1 MKRITRFDNQGR
13 GIAFDDKKTLFIA
26 NALPGEEVEYR
37 IIHENSKISEA
48 ISTKIASPN
57 PHRVQPKCPYYN
69 ICGGCNIMHM
79 SAELQQE
86 FKKEKVANILKKFA
100 DIDWN
105 IRLITSGHQLFYR
118 NKITLKVRNGKWGYF
133 ESLSHQ
139 FCGISTCLIATN
151 DINNDLKYKEFIS
164 LNNGEVVIRSNSNHE
179 VLMSVTTED
188 DIKIDYNSIPEN
200 IIGIVGNSK
209 TLYGKNYFI
218 ETIDRYRFK
227 VSYDA
232 FFQVNNYGLKMIF
245 EILANNVR
253 GINLLDLYCGVGVL
267 GISLK
272 DNFQNIVGIEITEN
286 AVIDAVE
293 NAKMNDVKAKYYAG
307 DTGEI
312 LKSLEMNFD
321 TILVDPPR
329 SGLNRLTIDTIINL
343 NPDNI
348 AYVSCDPMTLAR
360 DLKILKEYYEPIKIY
375 AIDLFPNTYHVETV
389 VILKRKVDEEST
401 IEYERSFIPKR

>member
-1 MKRITRFDNQGR
+1 M
-13 GIAFDDKKTLFIA
+13 
-26 NALPGEEVEYR
+26 E
-37 IIHENSKISEA
+37 
-48 ISTKIASPN
+48 
-57 PHRVQPKCPYYN
+57 
-69 ICGGCNIMHM
+69 
-79 SAELQQE
+79 
-86 FKKEKVANILKKFA
+86 
-100 DIDWN
+100 
-105 IRLITSGHQLFYR
+105 
-118 NKITLKVRNGKWGYF
+118 KITLSKQ
-133 ESLSHQ
+133 S
-139 FCGISTCLIATN
+139 IDIA
-151 DINNDLKYKEFIS
+151 LKY
-164 LNNGEVVIRSNSNHE
+164 H
-179 VLMSVTTED
+179 
-188 DIKIDYNSIPEN
+188 
-200 IIGIVGNSK
+200 
-209 TLYGKNYFI
+209 
-218 ETIDRYRFK
+218 
-227 VSYDA
+227 
-232 FFQVNNYGLKMIF
+232 NNYGLKMIF
-245 EILANNVR
+245 EILSNNVR

-286 AVIDAVE
+286 AVIDAIE

-389 VILKRKVDEEST
+389 VILKRKIEEEST

>member
-1 MKRITRFDNQGR
+1 M
-13 GIAFDDKKTLFIA
+13 
-26 NALPGEEVEYR
+26 E
-37 IIHENSKISEA
+37 
-48 ISTKIASPN
+48 
-57 PHRVQPKCPYYN
+57 
-69 ICGGCNIMHM
+69 
-79 SAELQQE
+79 
-86 FKKEKVANILKKFA
+86 
-100 DIDWN
+100 
-105 IRLITSGHQLFYR
+105 
-118 NKITLKVRNGKWGYF
+118 KITLSKQ
-133 ESLSHQ
+133 S
-139 FCGISTCLIATN
+139 IDIA
-151 DINNDLKYKEFIS
+151 LKY
-164 LNNGEVVIRSNSNHE
+164 
-179 VLMSVTTED
+179 
-188 DIKIDYNSIPEN
+188 
-200 IIGIVGNSK
+200 
-209 TLYGKNYFI
+209 
-218 ETIDRYRFK
+218 
-227 VSYDA
+227 
-232 FFQVNNYGLKMIF
+232 NNYGLKMIF
-245 EILANNVR
+245 EILSNNVR

-286 AVIDAVE
+286 AVIDAIE

-389 VILKRKVDEEST
+389 VILKRKIEEEST